1 MRILHTI
8 TYYHPHWTGLAK
20 VARLLA
26 EGHAARGHQVSVL
39 TSRHDP
45 ALPRHEWI
53 AGVDVHRL
61 PAIARISR
69 GMFMPSFPFAAH
81 SLIAEHDIVHVHI
94 PMLET
99 WLVTGLAR
107 RRGVPSV
114 VLNHGDLIMPP
125 GPINQFIQR
134 TLRGLMRR
142 GLEAA
147 TAVVAHTE
155 DYAQHSEFT
164 WPFRD
169 KLHYMFPPS
178 DIPVPDR
185 DEAQALRARLGI
197 GKAPV
202 VGFAGRFVEEKGFDY
217 LLQAV
222 PLIAREIPDVRF
234 VFAGE
239 RFVVYERFY
248 QQWAHLFEGQA
259 ERVIALGLLHDPQ
272 ELAHF
277 YAMCDV
283 FTNPART
290 DNFGLVQV
298 EALMC
303 GTPVVTSDIPGARTI
318 VRACGGGVLVEPRNP
333 AALADG
339 IVRVLRDPAPYTKPR
354 AEIEA
359 LFGAERSLDAYE
371 ALYESLLAVRR
382 PVGAPS

>member
-1 MRILHTI
+1 ML
-8 TYYHPHWTGLAK
+8 
-20 VARLLA
+20 
-26 EGHAARGHQVSVL
+26 
-39 TSRHDP
+39 
-45 ALPRHEWI
+45 
-53 AGVDVHRL
+53 
-61 PAIARISR
+61 
-69 GMFMPSFPFAAH
+69 MPSFPLAARA
-81 SLIAEHDIVHVHI
+81 LIAEQDVVQVHI

-99 WLVTGLAR
+99 WLVTALAK

-125 GPINQFIQR
+125 RPLDQLIQR

-142 GLEAA
+142 GLEDA

-169 KLHYMFPPS
+169 KLHYMFPPN
-178 DIPVPDR
+178 DIPVPSP
-185 DEAQALRARLGI
+185 AGVAALRARLGI
-197 GKAPV
+197 GEAPV

-222 PLIAREIPDVRF
+222 PLITAEMPDVRF

-239 RFVVYERFY
+239 RFVVYESFY
-248 QQWAHLFEGQA
+248 QQWANLFEGQPN
-259 ERVIALGLLHDPQ
+259 RVIALGLLHDPQ
-272 ELAHF
+272 ELADF

-298 EALMC
+298 EALLC

-318 VRACGGGVLVEPRNP
+318 VWASGAGVLVEPRNP
-333 AALADG
+333 RALAEA
-339 IVRVLRDPAPYTKPR
+339 ILHVLRDPAPYTKPR
-354 AEIEA
+354 AEIDA
-359 LFGAERSLDAYE
+359 IFGARRSLDAYE
-371 ALYESLLAVRR
+371 ALYRSLVEERHRGVA
-382 PVGAPS
+382 PV